1 MLCSHAS
8 TIASVSINL
17 ATSAG
22 TRFGILFR
30 LKLGLKPRRFATR
43 AGFGPGANAGGR
55 PARLRIHIAS
65 NDDMAMKLSDF
76 TPSPQPFEP
85 DLDDRLHPAQASR
98 IARRGPRSRS
108 DRQREAGHS
117 CLLGLGRLCRRS
129 GADAAMHP
137 RRGRAVSVDEI
148 FEALRAL
155 DKEANDAGCAGR
167 TRRELRRRSLETFRV
182 RPRAYPA
189 GFGNRPVTQTILTP
203 REAWLR
209 KSENG

>member
-1 MLCSHAS
+1 VLCSHAS

-76 TPSPQPFEP
+76 TPSPQPFEL
-85 DLDDRLHPAQASR
+85 DLDDLLHPAQAF
-98 IARRGPRSRS
+98 AHPRDVVHDPDLIVNEKR
-108 DRQREAGHS
+108 AILA
-117 CLLGLGRLCRRS
+117 CLGRLCRRS

-137 RRGRAVSVDEI
+137 GAGRAVSVDEI
-148 FEALRAL
+148 LEALRAL
-155 DKEANDAGCAGR
+155 DKEANDAGRAGR
-167 TRRELRRRSLETFRV
+167 TRREVRRRSLETFRV
-182 RPRAYPA
+182 RRARTQP
-189 GFGNRPVTQTILTP
+189 GSGNDLSR
-203 REAWLR
+203 
-209 KSENG
+209 